1 MASSPPCCII
11 LKRGKPRKDLPMQ
24 IHHCLMFHSLAKL
37 FCRFSVSRPPLCD
50 SLHGGKSKQKIG
62 RAFQEKQPCT
72 VNSLFLQM
80 SESKPSQA
88 ELSSLARPPL
98 ACLLCTVEAPRA
110 WFWTSCVAA
119 WTWKTL
125 GCGNHLVQQLVRAVR
140 EASVNILNVEGFD
153 PQKEI
158 AIIIIIIKVC

>member
-88 ELSSLARPPL
+88 ELSSLARPPWR
-98 ACLLCTVEAPRA
+98 ACCAQSKPRELDSGPPAWQRGLERHWAVEITWCSNWLGLLEKQVLT
-110 WFWTSCVAA
+110 F
-119 WTWKTL
+119 
-125 GCGNHLVQQLVRAVR
+125 
-140 EASVNILNVEGFD
+140 
-153 PQKEI
+153 
-158 AIIIIIIKVC
+158 